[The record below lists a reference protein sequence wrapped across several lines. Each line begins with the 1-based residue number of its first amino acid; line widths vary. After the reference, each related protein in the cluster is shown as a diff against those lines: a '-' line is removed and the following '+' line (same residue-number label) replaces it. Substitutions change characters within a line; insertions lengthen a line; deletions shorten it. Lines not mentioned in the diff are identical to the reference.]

1 MGSQNW
7 SSATSSCLLA
17 RLPRELHAKEEM
29 DRKAGELGIGGTIR
43 AEDLDTEQHLRLC
56 EAFG

>member
-1 MGSQNW
+1 
-7 SSATSSCLLA
+7 
-17 RLPRELHAKEEM
+17 M